1 MDWILIGKALV
12 LGLVEGVTEFLPISS
27 TGHLILAGSLLNF
40 QIEGAK
46 TFHIVI
52 QFGAILAVCW
62 EYRRRIGA
70 VTTGLVG
77 DRASQRFALNV
88 VVATIPAVLLGFML
102 EAAIKR
108 VLYAPVPVA
117 FALVAGGFVLL
128 WADARQRAR
137 GETPARVRSVDQLT
151 PLDALKVGLAQCVAL
166 IPGVSRSGATIVGA
180 LFVGVDRRVAT
191 EFSFFLAIPII
202 CGATAYELMKAG
214 GLSTLDLAGLFT
226 VGTLAA
232 FVSAFVC
239 VRWLLRYIAT
249 HDFSVFAWYR
259 IAFGM
264 IVLIL
269 GYGADL
275 GWGA

>member
-1 MDWILIGKALV
+1 
-12 LGLVEGVTEFLPISS
+12 
-27 TGHLILAGSLLNF
+27 
-40 QIEGAK
+40 
-46 TFHIVI
+46 
-52 QFGAILAVCW
+52 
-62 EYRRRIGA
+62 
-70 VTTGLVG
+70 
-77 DRASQRFALNV
+77 
-88 VVATIPAVLLGFML
+88 
-102 EAAIKR
+102 
-108 VLYAPVPVA
+108 
-117 FALVAGGFVLL
+117 
-128 WADARQRAR
+128 
-137 GETPARVRSVDQLT
+137 
-151 PLDALKVGLAQCVAL
+151 
-166 IPGVSRSGATIVGA
+166 